1 MSEYALSWSKQM
13 PRLISGGSDHV
24 VCMWD
29 LRDAQT
35 AGLLQT
41 SLSSSLF
48 RSKVGSSE
56 TAWAKSKTLS
66 AKRKFRGHDDV
77 VEDVA
82 HHPTDAGANLF
93 ASVSDDRSLIVWD
106 ARLAGSKH
114 GDGVA
119 ARLEEAHSDDMN
131 CVDWN
136 AHDANQIVTGS
147 SDGTI
152 HIYDYRMLASHGR
165 RSIVRRYGYRSD
177 APEAEAGGE
186 SGTAQSRYKLGNITN
201 IMWSPTDGR
210 SFASSGDDGAVTIW
224 DASKSG
230 APLEEDGLP
239 EALLF
244 RHAGHR
250 ASIVDFDWNARSAW
264 TIASLSDD
272 SENPRLAGGTLQVWR
287 ITDLLYKGL
296 QEDAKATSEWMGVL
310 GTTLAKAEKEDT
322 EKKAGAKKAKQ
333 QQIGGGGS

>member
-1 MSEYALSWSKQM
+1 MS
-13 PRLISGGSDHV
+13 P
-24 VCMWD
+24 
-29 LRDAQT
+29 
-35 AGLLQT
+35 
-41 SLSSSLF
+41 
-48 RSKVGSSE
+48 SE
-56 TAWAKSKTLS
+56 G
-66 AKRKFRGHDDV
+66 KRKEPKG
-77 VEDVA
+77 
-82 HHPTDAGANLF
+82 
-93 ASVSDDRSLIVWD
+93 SLIVWD

-210 SFASSGDDGAVTIW
+210 FFASSGDDGAVTIW

-239 EALLF
+239 EALVRQAKRRTLVRVTQRQGPWWSLF
-244 RHAGHR
+244 THNNTR
-250 ASIVDFDWNARSAW
+250 VRSLNSRGVCPTEVKKYSACFVFLFFCFFVFLFFCFFLKFFLIFLLLW
-264 TIASLSDD
+264 CG
-272 SENPRLAGGTLQVWR
+272 ERLF
-287 ITDLLYKGL
+287 
-296 QEDAKATSEWMGVL
+296 
-310 GTTLAKAEKEDT
+310 
-322 EKKAGAKKAKQ
+322 
-333 QQIGGGGS
+333 